1 MYRKVCEV
9 SLKVIREYRESLITI
24 LKTFIY
30 DPLVEWKQPANSKTN
45 DEKSGE
51 TISAK
56 GQIHLQNIT
65 SRLKG
70 MHAKNWMSANQKIK
84 ALPLSVEGQV
94 NSLIKVI

>member
-1 MYRKVCEV
+1 M
-9 SLKVIREYRESLITI
+9 LIVTA
-24 LKTFIY
+24 TVVY
-30 DPLVEWKQPANSKTN
+30 YPLVEWKQPANSKTS

-51 TISAK
+51 TVSAK

-70 MHAKNWMSANQKIK
+70 MYAKNWISANQKIK

-94 NSLIKVI
+94 NSLIKVIKIL